1 MENPSKNE
9 QSKGFWRANSAG
21 AHWGCFVGTWVEW
34 KSPSSMG
41 YIKLKTKVF
50 ERNCCF
56 MFFQACWWAEN
67 MIALLF
73 KRLAWRALYVIYPT
87 NVGSLLKL
95 HCTNVV
101 YMQHSSLY
109 TLRQEHSKTQWWS
122 SDLSRLQWRDR
133 EDLRFLENSP
143 ETLRLGIKFMLK
155 RVTRWGGYVGVHP
168 LF

>member
-1 MENPSKNE
+1 MGVSVLPAVKRFLEGQLSRCPL
-9 QSKGFWRANSAG
+9 GIFRWYMG
-21 AHWGCFVGTWVEW
+21 GVEITIQY
-34 KSPSSMG
+34 G
-41 YIKLKTKVF
+41 LKLKTKVF
-50 ERNCCF
+50 ERNCCL